1 MKDATPAA
9 SEAPW
14 KSNDCSLDAQARKD
28 AADKAVAN
36 LNASIKEKQAALRT
50 AEQALTVAENNLATL
65 KASKASEGA
74 KLVAAE
80 QAVADAKAVEAKLA
94 AEAKALEGKLKD
106 QQNLL
111 AMYKN
116 ADKLFGEA
124 VSNNWKQVRSIRAVA
139 KVNVERSKLAELLRD
154 QRDANSQY
162 EAVKKAYEEW
172 LASKKAAEEK
182 AQALSMRQT
191 AKTNDHKQKIRPT
204 IHSSYIY
211 SRTDKQLP
219 QTGEKGS
226 WLALLGMGILAS
238 LSFGVRRKQG
248 RKG

>member
-1 MKDATPAA
+1 M
-9 SEAPW
+9 EA
-14 KSNDCSLDAQARKD
+14 KS
-28 AADKAVAN
+28 
-36 LNASIKEKQAALRT
+36 
-50 AEQALTVAENNLATL
+50 
-65 KASKASEGA
+65 
-74 KLVAAE
+74 AAE
-80 QAVADAKAVEAKLA
+80 RAV
-94 AEAKALEGKLKD
+94 LEGKLKD

-111 AMYKN
+111 TMYKN
-116 ADKLFGEA
+116 ADKLLSEA
-124 VSNNWKQVRSIRAVA
+124 VSRQLEASAKHKEAVA
-139 KVNVERSKLAELLRD
+139 KTLEARSKLAELLKD

-182 AQALSMRQT
+182 AQAQALSMRQA
-191 AKTNDHKQKIRPT
+191 AKPMTTSKKIRPT

-226 WLALLGMGILAS
+226 WLALIGMGILAS

-248 RKG
+248 RN